1 MARKKAS
8 DLFDEP
14 VISEARAPDPPV
26 SKGLG
31 YLMTTGGR
39 RLEILTRTNRH
50 IIGAIEAGISYY
62 ALYRCEFILETIERL
77 ERLAVSSGGK
87 GRSEI
92 IGIVQAGG
100 QMPAEFFDSGQTSQP
115 YDYPIQEDE

>member
-1 MARKKAS
+1 MARKKAA

-14 VISEARAPDPPV
+14 AISEQRAPEPPV

-31 YLMTTGGR
+31 YLMTTEGR
-39 RLEILTRTNRH
+39 RLEILTRTNSQ
-50 IIGAIEAGISYY
+50 IIGAIDAGISYY
-62 ALYRCEFILETIERL
+62 ARYRCDFVLGTIERL

-87 GRSEI
+87 GREEV

-100 QMPAEFFDSGQTSQP
+100 QMPAEFFDGGASSQP

>member
-14 VISEARAPDPPV
+14 VISEPRSPDPPV
-26 SKGLG
+26 SRGLG
-31 YLMTTGGR
+31 YLMTTEGR
-39 RLEILTRTNRH
+39 RLEIVTRTNRH
-50 IIGAIEAGISYY
+50 IIGAIDAGISYY
-62 ALYRCEFILETIERL
+62 ARYKCDFIIGAIERL

-87 GRSEI
+87 GRQEI

-100 QMPAEFFDSGQTSQP
+100 QMPAEFFDGGGGVQP
-115 YDYPIQEDE
+115 FDYPVQEDE

>member
-1 MARKKAS
+1 MARKKAA

-14 VISEARAPDPPV
+14 AISESRAPDPPV

-31 YLMTTGGR
+31 YLMTTEGR
-39 RLEILTRTNRH
+39 RLEIVTRTNRP
-50 IIGAIEAGISYY
+50 IIGAIDAGISYY
-62 ALYRCEFILETIERL
+62 TRYKCEFIIGTIERL

-87 GRSEI
+87 GRQEI

-100 QMPAEFFDSGQTSQP
+100 AMPAEFFGGQSSQP
-115 YDYPIQEDE
+115 YDYPVQEDE